1 MAHILVVDDDADLR
15 QLLLTALERDGHQVT
30 ALDRGLSLI
39 HILKFEKLGLLRAA
53 RYGNRVKYRIEVRE
67 AE

>member
-30 ALDRGLSLI
+30 APGT
-39 HILKFEKLGLLRAA
+39 GAA
-53 RYGNRVKYRIEVRE
+53 PSPMPIAAGPTVFCWT
-67 AE
+67 

>member
-30 ALDRGLSLI
+30 ALDRGSAVTEAI
-39 HILKFEKLGLLRAA
+39 AA
-53 RYGNRVKYRIEVRE
+53 GPTVFCWT
-67 AE
+67 